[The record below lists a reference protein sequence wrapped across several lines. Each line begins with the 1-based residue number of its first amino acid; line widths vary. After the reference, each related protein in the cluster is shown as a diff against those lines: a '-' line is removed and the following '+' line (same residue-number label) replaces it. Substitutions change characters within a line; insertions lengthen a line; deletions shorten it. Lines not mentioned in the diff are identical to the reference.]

1 MQWPVTL
8 SSSRLG
14 GRRNTAMTACHYS
27 EFLQLVAK
35 LDGAGAELDGP
46 AANLYGCTTAGGGS
60 GWVTAGGGSVHN
72 AFRFI
77 SGANV
82 GCCFTIWAAGVGV
95 RLVGRG
101 VRKGKQVV
109 VVVGGGGGR
118 GGGCEQQ

>member
-1 MQWPVTL
+1 MAGDAVVIKAWGKAQHGNDGMPL
-8 SSSRLG
+8 QP
-14 GRRNTAMTACHYS
+14 
-27 EFLQLVAK
+27 FLQLFAK

-46 AANLYGCTTAGGGS
+46 AANLDGCT
-60 GWVTAGGGSVHN
+60 TAGGGSVHN

-82 GCCFTIWAAGVGV
+82 GCCLTIRAAGVGV

-109 VVVGGGGGR
+109 VVVVVVVGG